1 MGHYVRKQNFIV
13 EFLAGS
19 RIQRELLLGSS
30 DVLSL
35 HHPCAADKIIPDLV
49 PMDIS
54 DRVDVHRDNLHFAD
68 VHNTLTDA
76 HDVIPQDTDVHRDNL
91 HFADVHNTL
100 SDAHDVITQD
110 ADVHINNFPVAKVH
124 STGNL
129 IF

>member
-1 MGHYVRKQNFIV
+1 MSHYVRKQNFIV

-30 DVLSL
+30 DALSL
-35 HHPCAADKIIPDLV
+35 HHPCEVDKIIPDLV
-49 PMDIS
+49 PMNIS

-76 HDVIPQDTDVHRDNL
+76 HDVIPQNADVHRDNL
-91 HFADVHNTL
+91 HLDN
-100 SDAHDVITQD
+100 
-110 ADVHINNFPVAKVH
+110 VHIDNPKTADARIDDLPVAKVH
-124 STGNL
+124 STGNR